1 MKETPIPLERNL
13 AKADKLSSYQQ
24 GEVFVQ
30 TAGKESLH
38 SYRCGTRGIVVM

>member
-1 MKETPIPLERNL
+1 MKETAIPLERNPS
-13 AKADKLSSYQQ
+13 KTHKLSGYQQ
-24 GEVFVQ
+24 GEVLVL